1 MRELGLSLACEWG
14 RCCNLPFG
22 QPMPVP
28 KPKHAQ
34 SGRRINSK
42 KPSRF
47 VKHGFDLDMPTLTIS
62 GVVLFI
68 AFFTLQVVFIAN

>member
-1 MRELGLSLACEWG
+1 
-14 RCCNLPFG
+14 
-22 QPMPVP
+22 MPLP
-28 KPKHAQ
+28 KPKPAQ
-34 SGRRINSK
+34 SGRRINSQ

-62 GVVLFI
+62 GVALFI